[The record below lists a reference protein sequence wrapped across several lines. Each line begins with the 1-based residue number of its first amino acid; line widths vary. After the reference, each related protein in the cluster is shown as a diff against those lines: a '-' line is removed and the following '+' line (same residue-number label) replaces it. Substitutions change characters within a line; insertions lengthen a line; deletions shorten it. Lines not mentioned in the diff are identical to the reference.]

1 LQPTAARWN
10 HEPTPAEAGL
20 GRRRFQVADLL
31 ESRFVLNHPLLD
43 QLDSSICPVVPGESV
58 EFGGEWTSSS
68 RQVYKSEAQI
78 GTGSRPFVE
87 VVDFR
92 WRGALT
98 SAGLFSGI
106 AFLLTADNLYWAKAP
121 EVSLTL
127 PVDVS
132 LHAYAGHTAKGA
144 TFTASLAGAFLP
156 GAPVAGSADLAGTC
170 ALGPNVLITGRV
182 TCLARTD
189 SAAFFVLLIQRGLL
203 KMGRKRLWR
212 LRDDVA
218 SSLPPG
224 IRELLVHRRT
234 GSIRSQPP

>member
-1 LQPTAARWN
+1 
-10 HEPTPAEAGL
+10 
-20 GRRRFQVADLL
+20 
-31 ESRFVLNHPLLD
+31 VLNHPLLD
-43 QLDSSICPVVPGESV
+43 QLDSSICDLVPGESV
-58 EFGGEWTSSS
+58 EFGGQWTTSS
-68 RQVYKSEAQI
+68 RRAYKAEAQI
-78 GTGSRPFVE
+78 GTGSGPFVE

-98 SAGLFSGI
+98 SAGPISGI

-127 PVDVS
+127 PVEVS
-132 LHAYAGHTAKGA
+132 FHAYAGYTAEGA

-156 GAPVAGSADLAGTC
+156 GVPVAGSTDVAGAC
-170 ALGPNVLITGRV
+170 ALGPEALLTGRV
-182 TCLARTD
+182 TCLARAN

-212 LRDDVA
+212 LRDDIA

-224 IRELLVHRRT
+224 IRELLARRRT
-234 GSIRSQPP
+234 GSVRAHPP

>member
-1 LQPTAARWN
+1 M
-10 HEPTPAEAGL
+10 
-20 GRRRFQVADLL
+20 FL
-31 ESRFVLNHPLLD
+31 ESPLVLNHPLLD
-43 QLDSSICPVVPGESV
+43 QLDSSICDLVPGESV
-58 EFGGEWTSSS
+58 EFGGEWTTSS
-68 RQVYKSEAQI
+68 RRAYKSETQI
-78 GTGSRPFVE
+78 GSGAGPFVD

-98 SAGLFSGI
+98 SAGPFSGI

-132 LHAYAGHTAKGA
+132 LHAYAGYTTEGA

-156 GAPVAGSADLAGTC
+156 GAPVAGSADLARAC

-182 TCLARTD
+182 TCLARAN

-218 SSLPPG
+218 SSLPSG
-224 IRELLVHRRT
+224 IRELLAHRRT
-234 GSIRSQPP
+234 GSVRSQPP